1 MIGWISNKTES
12 LAKRFVHE
20 RITRNPTYARLK
32 WNVLER
38 NVVRLASSPV
48 KSVIMMLVGSLLIIF
63 IGYLCETPIK
73 TYLSPYFPYRH
84 FIGDWQ
90 MTILSGQLTIIGIVY
105 PLVIGLVSVVFQKK
119 ADRKIAQNAYQRY
132 SGFMLAG
139 LSGLFLSSFV
149 LFGVLIRMVFGDY
162 LYGVVCLLSVVWLFI
177 NIVISVWFFI
187 VSLEILDDAK
197 REAIIKR
204 YIAFEIVE
212 PYVNDKISARLRI
225 YPVYPS
231 REFSNIDVNIADHSD
246 GYKSVL
252 GAFLK
257 TDVLSLHH
265 RPFRLILTLINY
277 RLKKR
282 GISAS
287 YLVGNDYIVSERV
300 DRKVIFSIQNLESE
314 NLLIELLKRCF
325 YKVEI
330 RRGGDTVNVVMQ
342 ALTADIYSC
351 LRDSDSGGFD
361 NAADG
366 LIDNFTSLCD
376 LYYFND
382 NGVAN
387 NFLLITTELFEF
399 SIQRAFSNE
408 IYNISIKAMDMIAK
422 SERFFELC
430 IWSGVR
436 TLNNRKYLTSEEL
449 EIYMGITRSFW
460 STLTAWHRNNQPLS
474 TAILRARYDRLI
486 RTYASVWER
495 YQEAVISRFQ
505 NKENADL
512 FFLFCKTQLQD
523 LPAMVIDAIQTR
535 DHVTAD
541 AAVDLLNRWQHSMN
555 IDSHTIEKYS
565 YQGQLFSPGLFMMKN
580 LNCITDRDWFSIA
593 FINALTDTRI
603 FVSLYLTS
611 KMDAP
616 DDFVTRNINL
626 ILQGQLTDQTG
637 GYETRSEEIN
647 DAGQLIKSLIRICLW
662 TWTEKMDS
670 SAWLN
675 RLARRMSDYHKPDMI
690 SGRVYSGGFDDGFI
704 DMAQAWVQIL
714 LIISEK
720 DSRISHEITEAVEDD
735 YITYR
740 EKQRLIGV
748 LSGIQSQ
755 IDKAESCYHLKEES
769 ASAAKDKL
777 RTILQLHID
786 MLKDNLAM
794 QLQEAVIDAA
804 RLTKTA
810 RKTTEYMLK
819 RIQVPIPLSLFRLTQ
834 AVKTAEDGF
843 MERKPIIHIDKESY
857 AEGIDA
863 IPAANEG
870 DFQAEC
876 VVSDI
881 QRVVINKLLKA
892 GSSRKIII
900 EDFHMLIDH
909 IKSSLDM
916 AGKYVLVMSRDIFQ
930 QYNNLIFESPDLRN
944 VMKTNRDGSRTV
956 TTEFGTCNLFF
967 MPYVNKPLSLVVDED
982 YFSALSFREYDT
994 GNLID
999 VTSENVRSESDRFDL
1014 ILKYEVDVSFKG
1026 DVALKIEHPQRAE
1039 SD

>member
-1 MIGWISNKTES
+1 MIGWLSNKTEF

-20 RITRNPTYARLK
+20 RIVRNQIYARLK
-32 WNVLER
+32 WSLLER

-48 KSVIMMLVGSLLIIF
+48 KSVMMMAVVSLVIIF
-63 IGYLCETPIK
+63 FGYICETPIK

-84 FIGDWQ
+84 FIIDWQ

-139 LSGLFLSSFV
+139 LSGLFLSAFV
-149 LFGVLIRMVFGDY
+149 LIGLLIRMVFGDY
-162 LYGVVCLLSVVWLFI
+162 LYGVVCLLSVVWLFT
-177 NIVISVWFFI
+177 NIVLSIWFFF

-197 REAIIKR
+197 RQAIIKR
-204 YIAFEIVE
+204 YIAFGIVE

-225 YPVYPS
+225 YPVYPV
-231 REFSNIDVNIADHSD
+231 REFSNIEFNISD
-246 GYKSVL
+246 QSNENKSVF
-252 GAFLK
+252 GDFLK
-257 TDVLSLHH
+257 NDVLSLHH
-265 RPFRLILTLINY
+265 RPFQLILTLINY
-277 RLKKR
+277 RLRKK
-282 GISAS
+282 GMFAS
-287 YLVGNDYIVSERV
+287 YSVENNYLVSETS
-300 DRKVIFSIQNLESE
+300 DRKVIFSVQNLDSE
-314 NLLIELLKRCF
+314 NLLIELLKLCF

-330 RRGGDTVNVVMQ
+330 RRGGDTVNVIMQ

-351 LRDSDSGGFD
+351 LRESDSGGFD
-361 NAADG
+361 SAADS
-366 LIDNFTSLCD
+366 LVENFTSLCD
-376 LYYFND
+376 LYHFD
-382 NGVAN
+382 ENGIDN

-399 SIQRAFSNE
+399 SIPQAFSNE
-408 IYNISIKAMDMIAK
+408 IYNISIKTMDMITE

-430 IWSGVR
+430 LWSGVR
-436 TLNNRKYLTSEEL
+436 TLNNREYLTSEEL
-449 EIYMGITRSFW
+449 GIYMGITRSFW
-460 STLTAWHRNNQPLS
+460 STLTTWNKDNQPLS
-474 TAILRARYDRLI
+474 TATIRARYDRLI

-495 YQEAVISRFQ
+495 YQESVISRFK
-505 NKENADL
+505 NIENANL
-512 FFLFCKTQLQD
+512 FFLFCETQLQD
-523 LPAMVIDAIQTR
+523 LPVMVIDALQTR
-535 DHVTAD
+535 DHVTVD
-541 AAVDLLNRWQHSMN
+541 AAVDLLNRWQHSMD
-555 IDSHTIEKYS
+555 IDSHTLEKYS
-565 YQGQLFSPGLFMMKN
+565 YQGQLFSPGLFKMKN
-580 LNCITDRDWFSIA
+580 LNCITDNDWFNIA
-593 FINALTDTRI
+593 FMNALTDTRI
-603 FVSLYLTS
+603 FVTLYLTS
-611 KMDAP
+611 RMAAP
-616 DDFVTRNINL
+616 DDLVTRNINL
-626 ILQGQLTDQTG
+626 ILQGQLADQTG

-675 RLARRMSDYHKPDMI
+675 RLARRMSDYDKPDMI
-690 SGRVYSGGFDDGFI
+690 SGRVYSGGFDSDFI

-714 LIISEK
+714 LIVCDK
-720 DSRISHEITEAVEDD
+720 DSRVSNDIKEAIEDD

-755 IDKAESCYHLKEES
+755 IDKAECYYHLKGENAPS
-769 ASAAKDKL
+769 AKDKL

-786 MLKDNLAM
+786 MLNDNLAM
-794 QLQEAVIDAA
+794 QLKEAVIDAA
-804 RLTKTA
+804 RLENTA

-819 RIQVPIPLSLFRLTQ
+819 RIQAPIPLSLFRLTQ
-834 AVKTAEDGF
+834 SIKTATEGF
-843 MERKPIIHIDKESY
+843 MERKSIIHIDKESY

-881 QRVVINKLLKA
+881 QRFVINKLIKVGA
-892 GSSRKIII
+892 DRNIII
-900 EDFHMLIDH
+900 QDFYMMIDH
-909 IKSSLDM
+909 IKSSPHM

-930 QYNNLIFESPDLRN
+930 QYNNSIFESPDLRN

-967 MPYVNKPLSLVVDED
+967 MPYVNKPLSLVVEED
-982 YFSALSFREYDT
+982 YFSALSFREYET
-994 GNLID
+994 GNLVA
-999 VTSENVRSESDRFDL
+999 VTSDNVRSESDRFDL
-1014 ILKYEVDVSFKG
+1014 ILKYEVNVTFKG
-1026 DVALKIEHPQRAE
+1026 DAGLKIEHPQRAE